1 MVIAIVLV
9 VVKLQIN
16 LSNMKKEEFIGKYLD
31 SDKKL
36 KNHNLPYGMEY
47 FNLVADT
54 EDKAEK
60 KWEQN
65 QELLEDL
72 ETVSDLANQIADWI
86 GVYGSCKDEC
96 NKDGCELSK
105 NNVMCCR
112 VGFMVEL
119 EERIRQAAENDILI
133 EKRNLRSLIQ
143 KKVKL
148 NISKDFEVKK

>member
-1 MVIAIVLV
+1 
-9 VVKLQIN
+9 
-16 LSNMKKEEFIGKYLD
+16 MKKEEFIGKYLD

-47 FNLVADT
+47 LNLVAET

-60 KWEQN
+60 NWQKN
-65 QELLEDL
+65 QELLENL

-86 GVYGSCKDEC
+86 GVYGSCRDEC

-112 VGFMVEL
+112 VGFTIEL
-119 EERIRQAAENDILI
+119 EDRIRQAAENDILL
-133 EKRNLRSLIQ
+133 EKRNIASL
-143 KKVKL
+143 
-148 NISKDFEVKK
+148 VKKKGFLKVSNDFNIK